1 MLKSVLH
8 IALFFWSIFL
18 FSQIKEKQDY
28 AYLKRQT
35 NPSRTFKGTFSG
47 KPFYTEFRPYKTAV
61 NPEQSYITRINL

>member
-1 MLKSVLH
+1 MKKLSTF
-8 IALFFWSIFL
+8 ALLFWSIFL

-28 AYLKRQT
+28 VYLKRQT

-61 NPEQSYITRINL
+61 SLEQSYITLINL